1 MNKKELERFEKQQLV
16 DVSKTLNER
25 KQLGQ
30 FSTPYSLAEEIADYG
45 LKHLDKE
52 ADISF
57 LDPALGSG
65 VFFSALMAQSSGYR
79 LKRMLGYELDP
90 DYGEIARK
98 LWGSRLEVRIGDFLV
113 AKPDRQVNLLLANPP
128 YVRHHFLPVDYKN
141 KLLAQIQRETAV
153 PLSGYA
159 SLYSHFILLAHKWLK
174 PHAICGWLIPS
185 EFMDVNYGQELKKYL
200 LNHVKLLRIH
210 RYDPNALQFKD
221 ALVSSSVLWYE
232 NTVCRQDY
240 DVELSFGGT
249 HDHPDISRKI
259 PKSVLEKEPKWT
271 KLTHHPKPASE
282 ASLDR
287 IEDFFDIKR
296 GCATGDNAFFIMD
309 QQKIQKNG
317 LSMDYMHPIL
327 PSPRFLGTDVIEANP
342 DGSPVMEKP
351 YYLINCTLLEEDLQK
366 LYPELW
372 NYLQKGIDTVSNR
385 YLCKN
390 RKRWYFQERRA
401 SPPILCTYMGRK
413 KTAESK
419 PFHFIRNYSNAIATN
434 SYLMLYP
441 KGDLLSAMG
450 KDPKLLDNVWLYLN
464 RLSTDIIE
472 QEGRVYG
479 GGLKKIEPRELGKVP
494 CPGVRE
500 LIEQA
505 QKNSF

>member
-1 MNKKELERFEKQQLV
+1 
-16 DVSKTLNER
+16 
-25 KQLGQ
+25 
-30 FSTPYSLAEEIADYG
+30 
-45 LKHLDKE
+45 
-52 ADISF
+52 
-57 LDPALGSG
+57 
-65 VFFSALMAQSSGYR
+65 
-79 LKRMLGYELDP
+79 
-90 DYGEIARK
+90 
-98 LWGSRLEVRIGDFLV
+98 
-113 AKPDRQVNLLLANPP
+113 
-128 YVRHHFLPVDYKN
+128 
-141 KLLAQIQRETAV
+141 
-153 PLSGYA
+153 
-159 SLYSHFILLAHKWLK
+159 
-174 PHAICGWLIPS
+174 
-185 EFMDVNYGQELKKYL
+185 MDVNYGQELKKYL

-282 ASLDR
+282 TSLDR

-401 SPPILCTYMGRK
+401 SPPLLCTYMGRK

-500 LIEQA
+500 LIEQS